1 MNRVETTVFE
11 LAGPDR
17 PGLLAEVTHLLTHNG
32 CNIRSAA
39 VWTYK
44 GRVAFVLS
52 ITEKGMPVVDGIKL
66 QRLRQLV
73 LGARAGAGWQPRRA
87 CHGMRAVARL
97 LPALTRRRLPP
108 PATQAS

>member
-1 MNRVETTVFE
+1 M
-11 LAGPDR
+11 R
-17 PGLLAEVTHLLTHNG
+17 PRRLQ
-32 CNIRSAA
+32 

-73 LGARAGAGWQPRRA
+73 LGEHGLGCIGCWPGVSCRLDDSCRPCATAGHRP
-87 CHGMRAVARL
+87 
-97 LPALTRRRLPP
+97 LPP
-108 PATQAS
+108 WGHAAAWHPGSQATCCVPI

>member
-1 MNRVETTVFE
+1 MHPRR
-11 LAGPDR
+11 LQ
-17 PGLLAEVTHLLTHNG
+17 
-32 CNIRSAA
+32 

-73 LGARAGAGWQPRRA
+73 LGERGLGCIGCRCWP
-87 CHGMRAVARL
+87 G
-97 LPALTRRRLPP
+97 
-108 PATQAS
+108 